1 MQLSPAWSSMPLKTT
16 NNAATEKSSACLHL
30 AFDDSKFPNNFSWLL
45 FPDSTLVDSTVYA
58 EGDTVEIYTSG
69 PDSIVVIFES
79 AAPDS
84 LLEDAWTIAPGDPRM
99 LIHVTHH
106 DFTVNQGVNGVN
118 LTDFFETNHGNES
131 HNANYAFT
139 DNPWEA
145 LIALAPKTIRIF
157 SGAGGKFMHPLG
169 SPVDPAEP
177 EGMWNGGYGFSWE
190 ELVVFYDKTDGDD
203 DAPSTTSIISNMID
217 GVCNGCGAV
226 GTGWME
232 AKFVGDFEDFY
243 NKAAAQPTFD
253 PADYGTGME
262 LDRPLYINQC
272 IDLIGQIESANPGHV
287 VDVIYVVNIQT
298 QTADDVL
305 AVIDYLRDHDV
316 HVTGIEMGNEV
327 YFDFHALSMG
337 LDDFPDYWNYIY

>member
-1 MQLSPAWSSMPLKTT
+1 
-16 NNAATEKSSACLHL
+16 
-30 AFDDSKFPNNFSWLL
+30 
-45 FPDSTLVDSTVYA
+45 
-58 EGDTVEIYTSG
+58 
-69 PDSIVVIFES
+69 
-79 AAPDS
+79 
-84 LLEDAWTIAPGDPRM
+84 
-99 LIHVTHH
+99 
-106 DFTVNQGVNGVN
+106 
-118 LTDFFETNHGNES
+118 
-131 HNANYAFT
+131 
-139 DNPWEA
+139 
-145 LIALAPKTIRIF
+145 
-157 SGAGGKFMHPLG
+157 
-169 SPVDPAEP
+169 
-177 EGMWNGGYGFSWE
+177 MWNGGYGFSWE

-337 LDDFPDYWNYIY
+337 LDDFPDYWNYINGVNFGDLEDILPADVYADHDYIGKLKGNADYYDLKIGLPAQNTPNCGAEYDFPVTPPNQARSTPSGSC